1 MSDSEDS
8 GPLAPPWGP
17 VELEPDR
24 PVGRRIGPRDVWFLF
39 REGEI
44 RLADRPAEGD
54 GRGEPPDAPDDPSAW
69 SRWAVPAPKGQ
80 GIRDLRSARVTLRPA
95 VPDRPLIVQPEVP
108 FALLPGAEARVFV
121 RIPLLIRVEAER
133 PTGDAILLRTIPTLE
148 LSDTWWG
155 GFVDGDLCY
164 WLPTTARRE
173 VTRSLLEPHLLVCP
187 LRMVNESGTDLKV
200 EKLSF
205 RVEHLSLFADPP
217 GFWADE
223 SRVRYQGETEG
234 SQIDMTGRPP
244 EEARSATLVSAPPA
258 PVRGLR
264 ALTFHRLRHFPG
276 FGWSA

>member
-1 MSDSEDS
+1 MSDSDDS
-8 GPLAPPWGP
+8 GPLVPPWGP
-17 VELEPDR
+17 VELEPNR
-24 PVGRRIGPRDVWFLF
+24 PVGRRIGPRDIWFLL

-44 RLADRPAEGD
+44 RLADRPAEKGAA
-54 GRGEPPDAPDDPSAW
+54 REPPGAPDDPSVW
-69 SRWAVPAPKGQ
+69 SRWALPAPAGT
-80 GIRDLRSARVTLRPA
+80 GAGDLSSARVVLRPA

-121 RIPLLIRVEAER
+121 RIPLLIRVETEG
-133 PTGDAILLRTIPTLE
+133 PTGEAILLRTIPTLE

-155 GFVDGDLCY
+155 GFVEGDLCY

-173 VTRSLLEPHLLVCP
+173 ATRSLLEPHLVICP

-205 RVEHLSLFADPP
+205 RVEHLSLFADAP

-223 SRVRYQGETEG
+223 SRVRYQGEAEG
-234 SQIDMTGRPP
+234 SQIDMSGRPP
-244 EEARSATLVSAPPA
+244 DEAPGAALVSAPPV

-264 ALTFHRLRHFPG
+264 ALTFNRLRHFPG